1 MGLFRKEPGLDAVI
15 EPAVIDLV
23 LRALPDP
30 VALVESVVRRGRMQH
45 RLQWAT
51 PAFSTL
57 ATIPHAGA
65 DIADLGL
72 GAAGEVI
79 CNLLDT
85 GVVGTADSF
94 AACRDGASLA
104 VRISVHPLGQPNGAP
119 HIGSRRSV
127 VVVRERSEELRAEEH
142 LRLSEE
148 QFRALAEQAP
158 IGIFRSDVGLRLGYA
173 NARCIEILGVGGA
186 GMHGS
191 RWLDTLA
198 PADRP
203 RVVSALEGVL
213 EGAEAELDQVKVE
226 RPDGSARWVSIR
238 VAPVL
243 SSHRAGGFVGSVEDV
258 TERRLLEQT
267 LSHDATHDRLTGL
280 PNRSLLWEALRDQ
293 LARPEPAVAVLFVDL
308 DDFKFVNDS
317 FGHETGDELLLAVAA
332 RLTDAIR
339 PHDLVTRFGG
349 DEFVVV
355 CADVRDAAQAER
367 IAQRLVDALAPA
379 FTIAGREISVSAS
392 IGLVLSTDT
401 DLDPETVLR
410 DADTALYQAKAS
422 GKARWA
428 LFDERVRQ
436 GVTTRLAM
444 ANGLRRAIEA
454 DQLTVHYQ
462 PIVDQL
468 TGRAVGVEA
477 LSRWQDS
484 EFGDVS
490 PAVFV
495 SLAEEMG
502 IIDRLGRW
510 VLWAACQQFA
520 RWQEDLGDLA
530 PAYLSVNLSARQLA
544 GPGLV
549 ETVMQALEAT
559 GLLPRRLCLEL
570 TESVFMDEIEGAVG
584 QLRDLCDLGVRLAL
598 DDFGTG
604 YSSLSSL
611 RRFPGQFL
619 KIDRSFVAGLRTDP
633 TAPAIVAAV
642 VSLSEA
648 LGLSPV
654 AEGVESEADA
664 HLLQALG
671 CRFAQGYLYARPMA
685 EREATAWLRGSELP
699 GGWGVSPRQGR
710 REPPKKVRQ

>member
-1 MGLFRKEPGLDAVI
+1 MD
-15 EPAVIDLV
+15 PAVIDLV

-30 VALVESVVRRGRMQH
+30 VALIESAVRRGRMQH

-51 PAFSTL
+51 PAFATL
-57 ATIPHAGA
+57 AAIPHPGA
-65 DIADLGL
+65 DVGDLEL

-85 GVVGTADSF
+85 GVAGSADSF
-94 AACRDGASLA
+94 AAYRDGASVA
-104 VRISVHPLGQPNGAP
+104 VRISVQPLQELN
-119 HIGSRRSV
+119 GSRRSV

-142 LRLSEE
+142 LRVSEE
-148 QFRALAEQAP
+148 QFRVLAEQAP

-173 NARCIEILGVGGA
+173 NARCIEILGVNTA
-186 GMHGS
+186 GLHGS

-198 PADRP
+198 PADRA
-203 RVVSALEGVL
+203 RVVTALEGVL
-213 EGAEAELDQVKVE
+213 DGDEAELDQVKVE

-243 SSHRAGGFVGSVEDV
+243 STHRAGGFVGSVEDV
-258 TERRLLEQT
+258 TERRLLEQA

-280 PNRSLLWEALRDQ
+280 PNRSLLWEALQEQ

-317 FGHETGDELLLAVAA
+317 FGHETGDELLLAVAD
-332 RLTDAIR
+332 RLTDAVR

-355 CADVRDAAQAER
+355 CADVRDAPQAER
-367 IAQRLVDALAPA
+367 IARRLVDALAPS
-379 FTIAGREISVSAS
+379 FTIAGREINVSAS
-392 IGLVLSTDT
+392 MGLVLSTEPG
-401 DLDPETVLR
+401 LDPETVLR

-428 LFDERVRQ
+428 IFDERVRQ

-444 ANGLRRAIEA
+444 ANALRRAIEN

-462 PIVDQL
+462 PIVDQV

-477 LSRWQDS
+477 LSRWQDP
-484 EFGDVS
+484 EFGTVS

-495 SLAEEMG
+495 PLAEEMG
-502 IIDRLGRW
+502 VIDRLGEW
-510 VLWAACQQFA
+510 VLRAACRQFA
-520 RWQEDLGDLA
+520 RWQADLGDLA
-530 PAYLSVNLSARQLA
+530 PAYLSVNLSARQLS
-544 GPGLV
+544 GPGMV
-549 ETVMQALEAT
+549 EIVMSTLETT
-559 GLLPRRLCLEL
+559 GLAPRRLCLEL
-570 TESVFMDEIEGAVG
+570 TETVFMGEIEGAVE
-584 QLRDLCDLGVRLAL
+584 QLRDLCSLGVRLAM

-611 RRFPGQFL
+611 RRFPGEFL

-654 AEGVESEADA
+654 AEGVENDDDA
-664 HLLQALG
+664 ELLRALG
-671 CRFAQGYLYARPMA
+671 CRFAQGYLYARPMP
-685 EREATAWLRGSELP
+685 ESEATAWLRGMNIRSEVP
-699 GGWGVSPRQGR
+699 S
-710 REPPKKVRQ
+710 

>member
-1 MGLFRKEPGLDAVI
+1 MDAVI

-30 VALVESVVRRGRMQH
+30 VALVESSVRRGRMQH
-45 RLQWAT
+45 RLKWAT
-51 PAFSTL
+51 PAFSAL
-57 ATIPHAGA
+57 ATVSHPAA
-65 DIADLGL
+65 DLGDLGL

-85 GVVGTADSF
+85 GVAGTADSF
-94 AACRDGASLA
+94 AAYRGGASVA
-104 VRISVHPLGQPNGAP
+104 VRISVHPLQEHPGAP
-119 HIGSRRSV
+119 PASGRAQGSRRSV
-127 VVVRERSEELRAEEH
+127 LVVRERSEELRAEEH
-142 LRLSEE
+142 LRVSEE
-148 QFRALAEQAP
+148 QFRVLAEQAP

-173 NARCIEILGVGGA
+173 NARCIEILGVNTT

-203 RVVSALEGVL
+203 RVVTALEGVL
-213 EGAEAELDQVKVE
+213 EGDEAEVDQVRVE

-258 TERRLLEQT
+258 TERRLLEQA
-267 LSHDATHDRLTGL
+267 LSYDATHDRLTGL
-280 PNRSLLWEALRDQ
+280 PNRSLLWEVLRDQ
-293 LARPEPAVAVLFVDL
+293 LDRPEPAVAVLFVDL

-317 FGHETGDELLLAVAA
+317 FGHETGDELLLAVAD
-332 RLTDAIR
+332 RLTVAVR

-355 CADVRDAAQAER
+355 CAEVRDPAQAER
-367 IAQRLVDALAPA
+367 IARRLVDSLAPP
-379 FTIAGREISVSAS
+379 FTIAGREINVSAS
-392 IGLVLSTDT
+392 MGLVLSTET
-401 DLDPETVLR
+401 GLDPQTVLR

-444 ANGLRRAIEA
+444 ANALRRALEH
-454 DQLTVHYQ
+454 DQLTVNYQ
-462 PIVDQL
+462 PIVDQV

-477 LSRWQDS
+477 LSRWYDP
-484 EFGDVS
+484 EFGHVS

-495 SLAEEMG
+495 ALAEEMG
-502 IIDRLGRW
+502 IIDRLGDR
-510 VLWAACQQFA
+510 VLRTSCRQLAD
-520 RWQEDLGDLA
+520 WQADLGDRA

-544 GPGLV
+544 GPGMV
-549 ETVMQALEAT
+549 ETVMQTLETT
-559 GLLPRRLCLEL
+559 GLAPRRLCLEL

-584 QLRDLCDLGVRLAL
+584 QLRDLCSLGVRLAM

-611 RRFPGQFL
+611 RRFPGEFL
-619 KIDRSFVAGLRTDP
+619 KIDRSFVAGLRADP

-654 AEGVESEADA
+654 AEGVEAQDEAD
-664 HLLQALG
+664 LLLALG
-671 CRFAQGYLYARPMA
+671 CRFAQGYLYARPMPGA
-685 EREATAWLRGSELP
+685 EATAWLRGTDVNSDV
-699 GGWGVSPRQGR
+699 GVRP
-710 REPPKKVRQ
+710 

>member
-1 MGLFRKEPGLDAVI
+1 MDAAI

-30 VALVESVVRRGRMQH
+30 VALFESAVRRGRMQH

-51 PAFSTL
+51 PAFATL
-57 ATIPHAGA
+57 GTVPHAGA
-65 DIADLGL
+65 DVSELGL

-85 GVVGTADSF
+85 GVTGAADAI
-94 AACRDGASLA
+94 AACTDGASVA
-104 VRISVHPLGQPNGAP
+104 VRITVHPLGEQNGA
-119 HIGSRRSV
+119 RRTV

-142 LRLSEE
+142 LRVSEE
-148 QFRALAEQAP
+148 QFRVLAEQAP

-173 NARCIEILGVGGA
+173 NARCIEILGVNSA

-198 PADRP
+198 PADRA

-213 EGAEAELDQVKVE
+213 EGAEAEVDQVKVE

-258 TERRLLEQT
+258 TERRLLEQA

-317 FGHETGDELLLAVAA
+317 FCHETGDELLLAVSA
-332 RLTDAIR
+332 RLTDTVR

-355 CADVRDAAQAER
+355 CADVRDPAQAER
-367 IAQRLVDALAPA
+367 IAQRLVDALAPP
-379 FTIAGREISVSAS
+379 FTIAGREINTSAS
-392 IGLVLSTDT
+392 MGLVLSTDAG
-401 DLDPETVLR
+401 LDPETVLR

-444 ANGLRRAIEA
+444 ANGLRRAVEHG
-454 DQLTVHYQ
+454 QLTVHYQ
-462 PIVDQL
+462 PIVDQV

-477 LSRWQDS
+477 LSRWHDP
-484 EFGDVS
+484 EFGTVS

-495 SLAEEMG
+495 ALAEEMG

-510 VLWAACQQFA
+510 VLEAACRQFA

-530 PAYLSVNLSARQLA
+530 PAYMSVNLSARQLA

-549 ETVMQALEAT
+549 ETVLSVLESA
-559 GLLPRRLCLEL
+559 GLPPRRLCLEL

-584 QLRDLCDLGVRLAL
+584 QLRDLCSVGVRLAM

-611 RRFPGQFL
+611 RRFPGEFL

-654 AEGVESEADA
+654 AEGVETEEDA
-664 HLLQALG
+664 RLLQALG
-671 CRFAQGYLYARPMA
+671 CRFAQGYLYARPMP
-685 EREATAWLRGSELP
+685 EREATAWLLGSEM
-699 GGWGVSPRQGR
+699 
-710 REPPKKVRQ
+710 EVRP

>member
-1 MGLFRKEPGLDAVI
+1 LDAVI

-30 VALVESVVRRGRMQH
+30 MALVESAVRRGRMQH

-51 PAFSTL
+51 PAFSSL
-57 ATIPHAGA
+57 ATIPHPGA
-65 DIADLGL
+65 DVGELGL

-85 GVVGTADSF
+85 GVAGNADSF
-94 AACRDGASLA
+94 AAYSDGAEVA
-104 VRISVHPLGQPNGAP
+104 VRISVHPLAEHN
-119 HIGSRRSV
+119 GSRRSV
-127 VVVRERSEELRAEEH
+127 VMVRERSEELRAEEH
-142 LRLSEE
+142 LRVSEE
-148 QFRALAEQAP
+148 QFRVLAEQAP

-173 NARCIEILGVGGA
+173 NARCIEILGVNSVDL
-186 GMHGS
+186 HGS

-198 PADRP
+198 PADRA
-203 RVVSALEGVL
+203 RVVAALEGVL
-213 EGAEAELDQVKVE
+213 EGAEAEVDQVKVE
-226 RPDGSARWVSIR
+226 RRDGSARWVSIR

-243 SSHRAGGFVGSVEDV
+243 STQRAGGFIGSVEDV
-258 TERRLLEQT
+258 TERRLLEQA

-280 PNRSLLWEALRDQ
+280 PNRSLLWEALQDQ

-332 RLTDAIR
+332 RLTDAVR

-355 CADVRDAAQAER
+355 CADVRDPAQAER
-367 IAQRLVDALAPA
+367 IAGRLVDALAPP
-379 FTIAGREISVSAS
+379 FTIAAREINVSAS
-392 IGLVLSTDT
+392 MGLVLSTET
-401 DLDPETVLR
+401 GLDPETVLR

-444 ANGLRRAIEA
+444 ANALRRAIEH

-462 PIVDQL
+462 PIVDQV

-477 LSRWQDS
+477 LSRWYDP
-484 EFGDVS
+484 ELGNVS

-495 SLAEEMG
+495 ALAEEMG
-502 IIDRLGRW
+502 VIDRLGEW
-510 VLWAACQQFA
+510 VLRAACQQFA
-520 RWQEDLGDLA
+520 TWQADLGDLA

-544 GPGLV
+544 GPGMV
-549 ETVMQALEAT
+549 ETVMSTLETT
-559 GLLPRRLCLEL
+559 GLPARRLCLEL
-570 TESVFMDEIEGAVG
+570 TESVFMGEIEGSVG
-584 QLRDLCDLGVRLAL
+584 QLRDLCALGVRLAM

-611 RRFPGQFL
+611 RRFPGEFL
-619 KIDRSFVAGLRTDP
+619 KIDRSFVAALRTDP

-654 AEGVESEADA
+654 AEGVEAVEDA
-664 HLLQALG
+664 ELLRSLG
-671 CRFAQGYLYARPMA
+671 CRFAQGYLYARPMP
-685 EREATAWLRGSELP
+685 EGEATAWLRAMDVGT
-699 GGWGVSPRQGR
+699 GVGVAS
-710 REPPKKVRQ
+710 

>member
-1 MGLFRKEPGLDAVI
+1 LDAVI

-30 VALVESVVRRGRMQH
+30 VALVESTVRRGRMQH

-51 PAFSTL
+51 PAFATL
-57 ATIPHAGA
+57 ATVPHAGA
-65 DIADLGL
+65 DLADLGL

-85 GVVGTADSF
+85 SVAGTADSF
-94 AACRDGASLA
+94 AAYRDGASVA
-104 VRISVHPLGQPNGAP
+104 VRISVHPLQDHN
-119 HIGSRRSV
+119 GSRRSV

-142 LRLSEE
+142 LRFSEE
-148 QFRALAEQAP
+148 QFRVLAEQAP

-173 NARCIEILGVGGA
+173 NARCIEILGVNDA
-186 GMHGS
+186 GLHGS

-198 PADRP
+198 TGDRA

-213 EGAEAELDQVKVE
+213 EGEEAEVDQVKVE

-243 SSHRAGGFVGSVEDV
+243 SSQRAGGFVGSVEDV
-258 TERRLLEQT
+258 TERRLLEQA

-280 PNRSLLWEALRDQ
+280 PNRSLLWEALREQ

-317 FGHETGDELLLAVAA
+317 FGHETGDVLLLAVAA
-332 RLTDAIR
+332 RLTDAVR

-367 IAQRLVDALAPA
+367 IARRLVDSLAPP
-379 FTIAGREISVSAS
+379 FTIAGREVNVSAS
-392 IGLVLSTDT
+392 MGLVLATET
-401 DLDPETVLR
+401 GLDPETVLR

-422 GKARWA
+422 GKACWA

-444 ANGLRRAIEA
+444 ANALRRAIEN

-462 PIVDQL
+462 PIVDQV

-477 LSRWQDS
+477 LSRWRDD
-484 EFGDVS
+484 EFGNVS

-495 SLAEEMG
+495 ALAEEMG
-502 IIDRLGRW
+502 IIDRLGEW
-510 VLWAACQQFA
+510 VLRTACHQFA
-520 RWQEDLGDLA
+520 SWQAELGDLA

-544 GPGLV
+544 NPGML
-549 ETVMQALEAT
+549 ETVMHTLETT
-559 GLLPRRLCLEL
+559 GLAPRRLCLEL

-584 QLRDLCDLGVRLAL
+584 QLRDLCSLGVRLAM

-611 RRFPGQFL
+611 RRFPGEFL
-619 KIDRSFVAGLRTDP
+619 KIDRAFVAGLRTDP

-648 LGLSPV
+648 LGLCPV
-654 AEGVESEADA
+654 AEGVEAEDEAQV
-664 HLLQALG
+664 LLSLG
-671 CRFAQGYLYARPMA
+671 CRFAQGYLYARPMP
-685 EREATAWLRGSELP
+685 ENEATAWLRGNDVGSNLE
-699 GGWGVSPRQGR
+699 
-710 REPPKKVRQ
+710 VRQ

>member
-1 MGLFRKEPGLDAVI
+1 MDAAI
-15 EPAVIDLV
+15 EPAVLDLV

-30 VALVESVVRRGRMQH
+30 VALVESAVRRGRMQH

-51 PAFSTL
+51 PAFSNLVTV
-57 ATIPHAGA
+57 PHPGA
-65 DIADLGL
+65 EVGELDL

-85 GVVGTADSF
+85 GVTGTADSF
-94 AACRDGASLA
+94 AAWADGQHVA
-104 VRISVHPLGQPNGAP
+104 VRISVHPLGEHN
-119 HIGSRRSV
+119 GSRRSV
-127 VVVRERSEELRAEEH
+127 LVVRGRSEELRAEEH
-142 LRLSEE
+142 LRVSEE
-148 QFRALAEQAP
+148 QFRVLAEQAP

-173 NARCIEILGVGGA
+173 NARCIEILGVNTTGI
-186 GMHGS
+186 HGS

-198 PADRP
+198 PADRA
-203 RVVSALEGVL
+203 RVIAALEGVL
-213 EGAEAELDQVKVE
+213 EGAEAEVDQVKVE

-243 SSHRAGGFVGSVEDV
+243 SSQRSGGFVGSVEDV
-258 TERRLLEQT
+258 TERRLLEQA

-317 FGHETGDELLLAVAA
+317 FGHETGDELLLAVAD
-332 RLTDAIR
+332 RLTDAVR
-339 PHDLVTRFGG
+339 PHDLVTPVGG

-355 CADVRDAAQAER
+355 CADVRDPAQAER
-367 IAQRLVDALAPA
+367 IARRLVDALTPS
-379 FTIAGREISVSAS
+379 FTIAGREVSVSAS
-392 IGLVLSTDT
+392 MGLVLSTEAG
-401 DLDPETVLR
+401 LDPETVLR
-410 DADTALYQAKAS
+410 DADTALYQAKAT

-444 ANGLRRAIEA
+444 ANALRRAIEG

-462 PIVDQL
+462 PIVDQI

-477 LSRWQDS
+477 LSRWHDP
-484 EFGDVS
+484 EFGNVS

-495 SLAEEMG
+495 ALAEEMG
-502 IIDRLGRW
+502 IIERLGEW
-510 VLWAACQQFA
+510 VLQSACRQFA
-520 RWQEDLGDLA
+520 LWQSELGERA
-530 PAYLSVNLSARQLA
+530 PSYLSVNLSARQLA
-544 GPGLV
+544 GSNMV
-549 ETVMQALEAT
+549 ETVMHTLETT
-559 GLLPRRLCLEL
+559 GLAPRRLCLEL

-584 QLRDLCDLGVRLAL
+584 QLRDLCSLGVRLAM

-611 RRFPGQFL
+611 RRFPGEFL

-654 AEGVESEADA
+654 AEGVEGTDEAE
-664 HLLQALG
+664 LLQSLG
-671 CRFAQGYLYARPMA
+671 CRFAQGYLYARPMP
-685 EREATAWLRGSELP
+685 EGETTAWLRGMDVGSDV
-699 GGWGVSPRQGR
+699 G
-710 REPPKKVRQ
+710 VRQ

>member
-1 MGLFRKEPGLDAVI
+1 LDAVI

-30 VALVESVVRRGRMQH
+30 VALIESAVRRGRMQH

-51 PAFSTL
+51 PAFSNL
-57 ATIPHAGA
+57 VSIPHSCAEVSE
-65 DIADLGL
+65 LGL
-72 GAAGEVI
+72 GDAGEVI

-85 GVVGTADSF
+85 GVAGSSDSF
-94 AACRDGASLA
+94 ADWRDGARVA
-104 VRISVHPLGQPNGAP
+104 VRVSVHPLAGHNM
-119 HIGSRRSV
+119 SRRSV

-142 LRLSEE
+142 LRVSEE
-148 QFRALAEQAP
+148 QFRVLAEQAP

-173 NARCIEILGVGGA
+173 NARCVEILGVNGA
-186 GMHGS
+186 GLHGS

-203 RVVSALEGVL
+203 RVVAALEGVL
-213 EGAEAELDQVKVE
+213 EGAEAEVDQVKIE

-243 SSHRAGGFVGSVEDV
+243 STHRAGGFVGSVEDV
-258 TERRLLEQT
+258 TERRLLEQA

-293 LARPEPAVAVLFVDL
+293 LERPEPAVAVLFVDL
-308 DDFKFVNDS
+308 DNFKFVNDS
-317 FGHETGDELLLAVAA
+317 FGHDTGDELLLAVAA
-332 RLTDAIR
+332 RLTDAVR

-355 CADVRDAAQAER
+355 CADVRDATQAER
-367 IAQRLVDALAPA
+367 IAGRLVDALNPA
-379 FTIAGREISVSAS
+379 FTIAGREINVSAS
-392 IGLVLSTDT
+392 MGLVLSTEVG
-401 DLDPETVLR
+401 LDPETVLR
-410 DADTALYQAKAS
+410 DADTALYQAKAN

-428 LFDERVRQ
+428 LFDERVRE

-444 ANGLRRAIEA
+444 AGALRRAIEA
-454 DQLTVHYQ
+454 DQLTVYYQ
-462 PIVDQL
+462 PIVDQV

-477 LSRWQDS
+477 LSRWHDP
-484 EFGDVS
+484 EFGHVS
-490 PAVFV
+490 PTVFV

-502 IIDRLGRW
+502 IIDRLGDW
-510 VLWAACQQFA
+510 VLRAACRQFA
-520 RWQEDLGDLA
+520 RWHDDLGDLA
-530 PAYLSVNLSARQLA
+530 PAYLSVNLSARQLS

-549 ETVMQALEAT
+549 ETVMQTLESN
-559 GLLPRRLCLEL
+559 GLAPRRLCLEL
-570 TESVFMDEIEGAVG
+570 TESVFMDQIEGAVG
-584 QLRDLCDLGVRLAL
+584 QLRDLCSLGVRLAM

-611 RRFPGQFL
+611 RRFPGEFL
-619 KIDRSFVAGLRTDP
+619 KIDRSFVANLKTDP

-654 AEGVESEADA
+654 AEGVELEEDA
-664 HLLQALG
+664 RLLQALG
-671 CRFAQGYLYARPMA
+671 CRFAQGYLYARPMP
-685 EREATAWLRGSELP
+685 EHEATAWLRAMDIRSDVGS
-699 GGWGVSPRQGR
+699 SR
-710 REPPKKVRQ
+710 

>member
-1 MGLFRKEPGLDAVI
+1 MDAPI
-15 EPAVIDLV
+15 EPAVVDLV

-30 VALVESVVRRGRMQH
+30 VMLVESAVRRGRMQH
-45 RLQWAT
+45 RLHWAT
-51 PAFSTL
+51 RAISNL
-57 ATIPHAGA
+57 VSIPYSGA
-65 DIADLGL
+65 DVGDLGL

-85 GVVGTADSF
+85 GVAGTADSF
-94 AACRDGASLA
+94 AVCSDGASIA
-104 VRISVHPLGQPNGAP
+104 VRVSVHPLGEQNGA
-119 HIGSRRSV
+119 RRTV
-127 VVVRERSEELRAEEH
+127 VIVRERSEEVRAEEH
-142 LRLSEE
+142 LRVSEE
-148 QFRALAEQAP
+148 QFRVLAEQAP

-173 NARCIEILGVGGA
+173 NARCIEILGMNGSGL
-186 GMHGS
+186 HGS

-198 PADRP
+198 PADRS
-203 RVVSALEGVL
+203 RVVTALEGVL
-213 EGAEAELDQVKVE
+213 EGAEAEVDQVKVE

-243 SSHRAGGFVGSVEDV
+243 SSQRSGGFVGSVEDV
-258 TERRLLEQT
+258 TERRLLEQA

-280 PNRSLLWEALRDQ
+280 PNRSLLWEALQDQ
-293 LARPEPAVAVLFVDL
+293 LDRPEPAVAVLFVDL

-332 RLTDAIR
+332 RLTDAVR

-355 CADVRDAAQAER
+355 CADVHDPGQAER
-367 IAQRLVDALAPA
+367 IARRLVDALGPA
-379 FTIAGREISVSAS
+379 FTIAGREINVSAS
-392 IGLVLSTDT
+392 MGLVLSTEPG
-401 DLDPETVLR
+401 LDPETVLR

-444 ANGLRRAIEA
+444 ANALRRAIEG

-477 LSRWQDS
+477 LSRWYDP
-484 EFGDVS
+484 EFGHVS

-495 SLAEEMG
+495 ALAEEMG
-502 IIDRLGRW
+502 IIDRLGDW
-510 VLWAACQQFA
+510 VLRASCRQFA
-520 RWQEDLGDLA
+520 RWQKDLGDRA

-544 GPGLV
+544 GPGMV
-549 ETVMQALEAT
+549 ETVMQTLEVN
-559 GLLPRRLCLEL
+559 GLAPRRLCLEL
-570 TESVFMDEIEGAVG
+570 TETVFMDEIEGAVG
-584 QLRDLCDLGVRLAL
+584 QLRDLCSLGVRLAM

-611 RRFPGQFL
+611 RRFPGEFL
-619 KIDRSFVAGLRTDP
+619 KIDRSFVAGLKTDP

-648 LGLSPV
+648 LGLSPI
-654 AEGVESEADA
+654 AEGVEVDDDA
-664 HLLQALG
+664 RLLQALG
-671 CRFAQGYLYARPMA
+671 CRFAQGYLFARPMP
-685 EREATAWLRGSELP
+685 EHEATAWLRGLDISSDI
-699 GGWGVSPRQGR
+699 GVRS
-710 REPPKKVRQ
+710 

>member
-1 MGLFRKEPGLDAVI
+1 LDAAI

-30 VALVESVVRRGRMQH
+30 VALVESAVHRGRMQH

-51 PAFSTL
+51 PAFSNL
-57 ATIPHAGA
+57 AGLPHPGA
-65 DIADLGL
+65 DIGDLGL
-72 GAAGEVI
+72 GDAGEVI

-85 GVVGTADSF
+85 GVAGTADSF
-94 AACRDGASLA
+94 ADCRDGPGLA
-104 VRISVHPLGQPNGAP
+104 VRISVQPLNE
-119 HIGSRRSV
+119 HNGSRRSV
-127 VVVRERSEELRAEEH
+127 IVVRERSEEVRAEEH

-148 QFRALAEQAP
+148 QFRVLAEQAP

-173 NARCIEILGVGGA
+173 NARCVEILGVNGA
-186 GMHGS
+186 GLHGS

-198 PADRP
+198 PSDRA
-203 RVVSALEGVL
+203 RVVAALEGVL
-213 EGAEAELDQVKVE
+213 QGAEAEVDQVKVE

-243 SSHRAGGFVGSVEDV
+243 SAHRAGGFVGSVEDV
-258 TERRLLEQT
+258 TERRLLEQA

-293 LARPEPAVAVLFVDL
+293 LERPEPAVAVLFVDL

-317 FGHETGDELLLAVAA
+317 FGHETGDELLLAVAD
-332 RLTDAIR
+332 RLTDAVR

-349 DEFVVV
+349 DEFVIV
-355 CADVRDAAQAER
+355 CTDVRDASQAER
-367 IAQRLVDALAPA
+367 IAGRLVDALSPA
-379 FTIAGREISVSAS
+379 FTIAGREINVSAS
-392 IGLVLSTDT
+392 MGLVLSTEAG
-401 DLDPETVLR
+401 LDPETVLR
-410 DADTALYQAKAS
+410 DADTALYQAKAT

-444 ANGLRRAIEA
+444 ANALRRAIEA
-454 DQLTVHYQ
+454 DQLTVYYQ
-462 PIVDQL
+462 PIVDQP

-477 LSRWQDS
+477 LSRWHDP
-484 EFGDVS
+484 EFGNVS

-495 SLAEEMG
+495 ALAEEMG
-502 IIDRLGRW
+502 IIDRLGEW
-510 VLWAACQQFA
+510 VLRAACRQFA
-520 RWQEDLGDLA
+520 RWQNELGDLA

-544 GPGLV
+544 GPGMV
-549 ETVMQALEAT
+549 ETVMHTLESV
-559 GLLPRRLCLEL
+559 GLAPRRLCLEL
-570 TESVFMDEIEGAVG
+570 TESVFMDQIEGAVG
-584 QLRDLCDLGVRLAL
+584 QLRDLCSLGVRLAM

-611 RRFPGQFL
+611 RRFPGEFL

-654 AEGVESEADA
+654 AEGVETDDDA
-664 HLLQALG
+664 RLLQALG
-671 CRFAQGYLYARPMA
+671 CRFAQGYLYARPMP
-685 EREATAWLRGSELP
+685 EDEATAWLRGM
-699 GGWGVSPRQGR
+699 GVASDVGAR
-710 REPPKKVRQ
+710 R

>member
-1 MGLFRKEPGLDAVI
+1 LDAPI
-15 EPAVIDLV
+15 EPAVVDLV

-30 VALVESVVRRGRMQH
+30 VMLVESAVRRGRMQH
-45 RLQWAT
+45 RLHWAT
-51 PAFSTL
+51 PAFSNL
-57 ATIPHAGA
+57 VGIPHAGV
-65 DIADLGL
+65 DVGDLIL

-85 GVVGTADSF
+85 GVAGTADTF
-94 AACRDGASLA
+94 AVCRDGAGIA
-104 VRISVHPLGQPNGAP
+104 VRVTVHPLGEQNGA
-119 HIGSRRSV
+119 RRTL

-142 LRLSEE
+142 LRVSEE

-173 NARCIEILGVGGA
+173 NARCIEILGVHGSGL
-186 GMHGS
+186 HGS

-198 PADRP
+198 PADRS
-203 RVVSALEGVL
+203 RVVAALEGVL
-213 EGAEAELDQVKVE
+213 EGAEAEVDQVKVE

-243 SSHRAGGFVGSVEDV
+243 SSQRSGGFVGSVEDV
-258 TERRLLEQT
+258 TERRLLEQA

-280 PNRSLLWEALRDQ
+280 PNRSLLWEALQDQ
-293 LARPEPAVAVLFVDL
+293 LDRPEPAVAVLFVDL

-332 RLTDAIR
+332 RLTDAVR

-355 CADVRDAAQAER
+355 CADVHDAGQAER
-367 IAQRLVDALAPA
+367 IARRLVDALGPA
-379 FTIAGREISVSAS
+379 FTIAGREINVSAS
-392 IGLVLSTDT
+392 MGLVLSTET
-401 DLDPETVLR
+401 GLDPETVLR

-444 ANGLRRAIEA
+444 ANALRRAIEG

-477 LSRWQDS
+477 LSRWYDP
-484 EFGDVS
+484 EFGHVS
-490 PAVFV
+490 PAIFV
-495 SLAEEMG
+495 ALAEEMG
-502 IIDRLGRW
+502 IIDRLGEW
-510 VLWAACQQFA
+510 VLRASCRQFA
-520 RWQEDLGDLA
+520 RWQKELGDLA

-544 GPGLV
+544 GPGMV
-549 ETVMQALEAT
+549 ETVMQTLEVNRLA
-559 GLLPRRLCLEL
+559 PRRLCLEL
-570 TESVFMDEIEGAVG
+570 TETVFMDEIEGAVG
-584 QLRDLCDLGVRLAL
+584 QLRDLCSLGVRLAM

-611 RRFPGQFL
+611 RRFPGEFL
-619 KIDRSFVAGLRTDP
+619 KIDRSFVAGLKTDP

-648 LGLSPV
+648 LGLSPI
-654 AEGVESEADA
+654 AEGVEAEDDA
-664 HLLQALG
+664 RLLQTLG
-671 CRFAQGYLYARPMA
+671 CRFAQGYLFARPMP
-685 EREATAWLRGSELP
+685 EHEATAWLRNIDIGSDI
-699 GGWGVSPRQGR
+699 G
-710 REPPKKVRQ
+710 VRQ

>member
-1 MGLFRKEPGLDAVI
+1 MGLFRKEPGLDAVM

-23 LRALPDP
+23 LSALPDP

-45 RLQWAT
+45 RVQWAT
-51 PAFSTL
+51 PAFSGL
-57 ATIPHAGA
+57 AVVPHPAA
-65 DIADLGL
+65 DIGDLGL

-85 GVVGTADSF
+85 GVAGTADSV
-94 AACRDGASLA
+94 AAFRDGASVA
-104 VRISVHPLGQPNGAP
+104 VRITVHPLGQPEGKQPN
-119 HIGSRRSV
+119 GSRRSI

-148 QFRALAEQAP
+148 QFRVLAEQAP

-198 PADRP
+198 PADRA
-203 RVVSALEGVL
+203 RVVTALEGVL
-213 EGAEAELDQVKVE
+213 EGAEAEVDQVKVE

-258 TERRLLEQT
+258 TERRLLEQA

-293 LARPEPAVAVLFVDL
+293 LDRPEPAVAVLFVDV

-317 FGHETGDELLLAVAA
+317 FGHETGDELLLAVAD
-332 RLTDAIR
+332 RLTDAVR

-355 CADVRDAAQAER
+355 CADVHDAAHAER
-367 IAQRLVDALAPA
+367 IARRLIEALAPA
-379 FTIAGREISVSAS
+379 FTIAGREVSVSAS
-392 IGLVLSTDT
+392 MGLVLSTEVG
-401 DLDPETVLR
+401 LDPETVLR

-444 ANGLRRAIEA
+444 ANALRRAIDH

-462 PIVDQL
+462 PIVDQV

-477 LSRWQDS
+477 LSRWYEP
-484 EFGDVS
+484 EFGQVS

-495 SLAEEMG
+495 ALAEEMG
-502 IIDRLGRW
+502 VIDRLGQW
-510 VLWAACQQFA
+510 VLRASCRQFA
-520 RWQEDLGDLA
+520 TWQADLGDLA

-544 GPGLV
+544 TPGLV
-549 ETVMQALEAT
+549 ETVLGVLEST
-559 GLLPRRLCLEL
+559 GLAPRRLCLEL
-570 TESVFMDEIEGAVG
+570 TESVFMDEIEGAFG
-584 QLRDLCDLGVRLAL
+584 QLRDLCSVGVRLAM

-611 RRFPGQFL
+611 RRFPGEFL

-648 LGLSPV
+648 LGLTPV
-654 AEGVESEADA
+654 AEGVETDDDA
-664 HLLQALG
+664 RLLQALG
-671 CRFAQGYLYARPMA
+671 CRFAQGYLYARPMPGS
-685 EREATAWLRGSELP
+685 EATAWLRGSDLRSDL
-699 GGWGVSPRQGR
+699 G
-710 REPPKKVRQ
+710 VRQ

>member
-1 MGLFRKEPGLDAVI
+1 MTHGTGLFRKEPGLDAVI
-15 EPAVIDLV
+15 EPAVIDVV

-30 VALVESVVRRGRMQH
+30 VALVESAVCRGRMQH

-51 PAFSTL
+51 PAFTTL
-57 ATIPHAGA
+57 ATIPDGSA
-65 DIADLGL
+65 DVGDLGL

-85 GVVGTADSF
+85 GVAGTADSF

-104 VRISVHPLGQPNGAP
+104 VRISVHPLGQLNGAP
-119 HIGSRRSV
+119 HNGSRRSV
-127 VVVRERSEELRAEEH
+127 VVVRERSEELRTEEH
-142 LRLSEE
+142 LRVSEE

-198 PADRP
+198 PADRA

-258 TERRLLEQT
+258 TERRLLEQA

-317 FGHETGDELLLAVAA
+317 FGHETGDELLLAVAD
-332 RLTDAIR
+332 RLTDAVR

-355 CADVRDAAQAER
+355 CVDVRDAAQAER

-392 IGLVLSTDT
+392 MGLVLSTDT
-401 DLDPETVLR
+401 GLDPETVLR

-444 ANGLRRAIEA
+444 ATGLRRAIEA

-477 LSRWQDS
+477 LSRWQDT

-510 VLWAACQQFA
+510 VLWAACRQFA

-559 GLLPRRLCLEL
+559 GLSPRRLCLEL
-570 TESVFMDEIEGAVG
+570 TESVFMDQIEGGVG
-584 QLRDLCDLGVRLAL
+584 QLRDLCDLGVRLAM

-611 RRFPGQFL
+611 RRFPGEFL

-648 LGLSPV
+648 LGLAPV
-654 AEGVESEADA
+654 AEGVEREADA
-664 HLLQALG
+664 DLLQALG
-671 CRFAQGYLYARPMA
+671 CRFAQGYLYAPPMD
-685 EREATAWLRGSELP
+685 EREATAWLRGMQLDS
-699 GGWGVSPRQGR
+699 GR
-710 REPPKKVRQ
+710 AVR

>member
-1 MGLFRKEPGLDAVI
+1 LDAAI
-15 EPAVIDLV
+15 EPAVVDLV

-30 VALVESVVRRGRMQH
+30 VALVESSVRRGRMQH

-57 ATIPHAGA
+57 ATVPHPAA
-65 DIADLGL
+65 DLGDLGL

-85 GVVGTADSF
+85 GVAGSADSF
-94 AACRDGASLA
+94 AAYRGGASVA
-104 VRISVHPLGQPNGAP
+104 VRISVQPLQEHN
-119 HIGSRRSV
+119 GSRRSV
-127 VVVRERSEELRAEEH
+127 ILVRERSEELRAEEH
-142 LRLSEE
+142 LRVSEE
-148 QFRALAEQAP
+148 QFRVLAEQAP

-173 NARCIEILGVGGA
+173 NARCIEILGVNTT

-198 PADRP
+198 PGDRS
-203 RVVSALEGVL
+203 RVVTALEGVL
-213 EGAEAELDQVKVE
+213 EGAEAEVDQVKVE

-258 TERRLLEQT
+258 TERRLLEQA
-267 LSHDATHDRLTGL
+267 LSYDATHDRLTGL
-280 PNRSLLWEALRDQ
+280 PNRSLLWEVLRDQ
-293 LARPEPAVAVLFVDL
+293 LERPEPAVAVLFVDL

-317 FGHETGDELLLAVAA
+317 FGHETGDELLLAVAD
-332 RLTDAIR
+332 RLTDAVR

-355 CADVRDAAQAER
+355 CAEVRDPAQAER
-367 IAQRLVDALAPA
+367 IARRLVDSLAPP
-379 FTIAGREISVSAS
+379 FTIAGREINVSAS
-392 IGLVLSTDT
+392 MGLVLSTET
-401 DLDPETVLR
+401 GLDPETVLR

-444 ANGLRRAIEA
+444 ANGLRRALEH

-477 LSRWQDS
+477 LSRWYDP
-484 EFGDVS
+484 EFGQVS

-495 SLAEEMG
+495 ALAEEMG
-502 IIDRLGRW
+502 VIDRLGEW
-510 VLWAACQQFA
+510 VLRASCRQFA
-520 RWQEDLGDLA
+520 QWQADLGDRA

-544 GPGLV
+544 GPGMV
-549 ETVMQALEAT
+549 ETVMHTLETT
-559 GLLPRRLCLEL
+559 GLAPRRLCLEL

-584 QLRDLCDLGVRLAL
+584 QLRDLCSLGVRLAM

-611 RRFPGQFL
+611 RRFPGEFL

-654 AEGVESEADA
+654 AEGVEAQDEAD
-664 HLLQALG
+664 LLRALG
-671 CRFAQGYLYARPMA
+671 CRFAQGYLYARPMPGS
-685 EREATAWLRGSELP
+685 EATAWLRGTDVNSDLE
-699 GGWGVSPRQGR
+699 
-710 REPPKKVRQ
+710 VRQ

>member
-1 MGLFRKEPGLDAVI
+1 MDAPI

-30 VALVESVVRRGRMQH
+30 VMLVESAVRRGRMQH
-45 RLQWAT
+45 RLHWAT
-51 PAFSTL
+51 PAFSNL
-57 ATIPHAGA
+57 VDIPRSDA
-65 DIADLGL
+65 DADVGDLGL

-85 GVVGTADSF
+85 GVAGTADSF
-94 AACRDGASLA
+94 AVCHDGASVA
-104 VRISVHPLGQPNGAP
+104 VRISVHPLGEQNGA
-119 HIGSRRSV
+119 RRTV
-127 VVVRERSEELRAEEH
+127 VIVRERSEEVRAEEH
-142 LRLSEE
+142 LRVSEE
-148 QFRALAEQAP
+148 QFRVLAEQAP

-173 NARCIEILGVGGA
+173 NARCVEILGVHGSGL
-186 GMHGS
+186 HGS

-198 PADRP
+198 PADRY
-203 RVVSALEGVL
+203 RVVTALEGVL
-213 EGAEAELDQVKVE
+213 EGAEAEVDQVKVE

-243 SSHRAGGFVGSVEDV
+243 SSQRSGGFVGSVEDV
-258 TERRLLEQT
+258 TERRLLEQA

-280 PNRSLLWEALRDQ
+280 PNRSLLWEALQDQ
-293 LARPEPAVAVLFVDL
+293 LDRPEPAVAVLFVDL

-332 RLTDAIR
+332 RLTDAVR
-339 PHDLVTRFGG
+339 PRDLVTRFGG

-355 CADVRDAAQAER
+355 CADVHDPAQAER
-367 IAQRLVDALAPA
+367 IARRLVDALGPA
-379 FTIAGREISVSAS
+379 FTIAGREINVSAS
-392 IGLVLSTDT
+392 MGLVLSTET
-401 DLDPETVLR
+401 GLDPETVLR

-444 ANGLRRAIEA
+444 ANALRRAIEG

-462 PIVDQL
+462 PIVDQV

-477 LSRWQDS
+477 LSRWHDP
-484 EFGDVS
+484 EFGHVS

-495 SLAEEMG
+495 ALAEEMG
-502 IIDRLGRW
+502 IIDRLGDW
-510 VLWAACQQFA
+510 VLRVSCRQFA
-520 RWQEDLGDLA
+520 RWQKDLGDLA

-544 GPGLV
+544 GPGMV
-549 ETVMQALEAT
+549 ETVMHTLEIN
-559 GLLPRRLCLEL
+559 GLAARRLCLEL
-570 TESVFMDEIEGAVG
+570 TETVFMDEIEGAVG
-584 QLRDLCDLGVRLAL
+584 QLRDLCSLGVRLAM

-611 RRFPGQFL
+611 RRFPGEFL
-619 KIDRSFVAGLRTDP
+619 KIDRSFVAGLKTDP

-654 AEGVESEADA
+654 AEGVEAEDDA
-664 HLLQALG
+664 RLLQALG
-671 CRFAQGYLYARPMA
+671 CRFAQGYLFARPMP
-685 EREATAWLRGSELP
+685 EHEATAWLRGIVIESE
-699 GGWGVSPRQGR
+699 
-710 REPPKKVRQ
+710 KAVR

>member
-1 MGLFRKEPGLDAVI
+1 MDAVI

-30 VALVESVVRRGRMQH
+30 VALVESAVRRGRMQH

-51 PAFSTL
+51 PAFAAL
-57 ATIPHAGA
+57 ASVPHTGA
-65 DIADLGL
+65 DLTELGL

-85 GVVGTADSF
+85 GVAGTAESI
-94 AACRDGASLA
+94 AAYSDGACVA
-104 VRISVHPLGQPNGAP
+104 VRLSVHPLGEQNGA
-119 HIGSRRSV
+119 RRSV
-127 VVVRERSEELRAEEH
+127 IVVRERSEELRAEEH
-142 LRLSEE
+142 LRVSEE
-148 QFRALAEQAP
+148 QFRVLAEQAP

-173 NARCIEILGVGGA
+173 NTRCLEILGINKA
-186 GMHGS
+186 GIHGS

-198 PADRP
+198 PADRA
-203 RVVSALEGVL
+203 RVVAALEGVL
-213 EGAEAELDQVKVE
+213 EGSEAEVDQVKVE

-258 TERRLLEQT
+258 TERRLLEQA

-317 FGHETGDELLLAVAA
+317 FGHETGDELLLAVAD
-332 RLTDAIR
+332 RLTDAVR

-355 CADVRDAAQAER
+355 CADVRDATQAER
-367 IAQRLVDALAPA
+367 IARRLVDALTPA
-379 FTIAGREISVSAS
+379 FTIAGREVSVSAS
-392 IGLVLSTDT
+392 MGLVLSTDPG
-401 DLDPETVLR
+401 LDPETVLR

-444 ANGLRRAIEA
+444 ANGLRRAIENG
-454 DQLTVHYQ
+454 QLTVHYQ
-462 PIVDQL
+462 PIVDQT

-484 EFGDVS
+484 EFGNVS

-495 SLAEEMG
+495 ALAEEMG
-502 IIDRLGRW
+502 IIDRLGQW
-510 VLWAACQQFA
+510 VLRSSCEQFA
-520 RWQEDLGDLA
+520 RWQDDLGDLA

-544 GPGLV
+544 GSNLV
-549 ETVMQALEAT
+549 ETVMSVLEQT
-559 GLLPRRLCLEL
+559 GLPPRRLCLEL

-584 QLRDLCDLGVRLAL
+584 QLRDLCSLGVRLAM

-611 RRFPGQFL
+611 RRFPGEFL
-619 KIDRSFVAGLRTDP
+619 KIDRSFVANLKTDP

-654 AEGVESEADA
+654 AEGVEGEDDA
-664 HLLQALG
+664 RLLQALG

-685 EREATAWLRGSELP
+685 EAEATAWLRGTDVGSDV
-699 GGWGVSPRQGR
+699 GVR
-710 REPPKKVRQ
+710 

>member
-1 MGLFRKEPGLDAVI
+1 LDAAI
-15 EPAVIDLV
+15 EPSVVDLV

-30 VALVESVVRRGRMQH
+30 VALVESAVRRGRMQH

-51 PAFSTL
+51 RAFSAL
-57 ATIPHAGA
+57 ATIPHDGA
-65 DIADLGL
+65 DVADLGL

-85 GVVGTADSF
+85 GAPGTADSF

-104 VRISVHPLGQPNGAP
+104 VRISVHPLGPSPDGTP
-119 HIGSRRSV
+119 HNGSRRSV

-142 LRLSEE
+142 LRVSEE
-148 QFRALAEQAP
+148 QFRVLAEQAP

-173 NARCIEILGVGGA
+173 NARCVEILGVDNAGLHGA
-186 GMHGS
+186 

-198 PADRP
+198 PSDRT
-203 RVVSALEGVL
+203 RVVSALESVL

-243 SSHRAGGFVGSVEDV
+243 GHQRAGGFVGSVEDV
-258 TERRLLEQT
+258 TERRLLEQA

-280 PNRSLLWEALRDQ
+280 PNRSLLWEALREQ
-293 LARPEPAVAVLFVDL
+293 LARPEPSVAVLFVDL
-308 DDFKFVNDS
+308 DDFKLVNDS
-317 FGHETGDELLLAVAA
+317 FGHETGDELLLAVAD
-332 RLTDAIR
+332 RLTDAVR

-355 CADVRDAAQAER
+355 CTDVRDGGQAER
-367 IAQRLVDALAPA
+367 IARRLVDALAPA
-379 FTIAGREISVSAS
+379 FTVAGREVSVSAS
-392 IGLVLSTDT
+392 MGLVLSTDPG
-401 DLDPETVLR
+401 LDPETVLR
-410 DADTALYQAKAS
+410 DADTALYQAKAA

-428 LFDERVRQ
+428 LFDERIRQ

-444 ANGLRRAIEA
+444 ANGLRRAIEH
-454 DQLTVHYQ
+454 DQLEVHYQ
-462 PIVDQL
+462 PIVDQV

-477 LSRWQDS
+477 LLRWNDT
-484 EFGDVS
+484 EFGSVS

-495 SLAEEMG
+495 ALAEEMG

-510 VLWAACQQFA
+510 VLWSACRQFA
-520 RWQEDLGDLA
+520 RWLADLGDQA
-530 PAYLSVNLSARQLA
+530 PSYLSVNLSARQLA
-544 GPGLV
+544 GTGV
-549 ETVMQALEAT
+549 IEDVMQALEST
-559 GLLPRRLCLEL
+559 GLAPRRLCLEL
-570 TESVFMDEIEGAVG
+570 TESVFMDQIEGALG
-584 QLRDLCDLGVRLAL
+584 QLRDLRSLGVRLAM

-611 RRFPGQFL
+611 RRFPGEFL

-654 AEGVESEADA
+654 AEGVETEDDA
-664 HLLQALG
+664 RLLQALG

-685 EREATAWLRGSELP
+685 APEATAWLRGT
-699 GGWGVSPRQGR
+699 GVGSDLGVR
-710 REPPKKVRQ
+710 R

>member
-1 MGLFRKEPGLDAVI
+1 V
-15 EPAVIDLV
+15 
-23 LRALPDP
+23 
-30 VALVESVVRRGRMQH
+30 
-45 RLQWAT
+45 
-51 PAFSTL
+51 
-57 ATIPHAGA
+57 
-65 DIADLGL
+65 
-72 GAAGEVI
+72 
-79 CNLLDT
+79 
-85 GVVGTADSF
+85 
-94 AACRDGASLA
+94 A
-104 VRISVHPLGQPNGAP
+104 VRITVQPLGQPEGWGASPASPKP
-119 HIGSRRSV
+119 HNGSRRSV
-127 VVVRERSEELRAEEH
+127 IVVRERSEELRAEEH

-148 QFRALAEQAP
+148 QFRVLAEQAP

-186 GMHGS
+186 GIHGS

-198 PADRP
+198 PGDRA
-203 RVVSALEGVL
+203 RVVTALEGVL
-213 EGAEAELDQVKVE
+213 EGAEAEVDQVKVE

-280 PNRSLLWEALRDQ
+280 PNRSLLWEALREQ

-332 RLTDAIR
+332 RLTDAVR

-355 CADVRDAAQAER
+355 CADVRDSAQAER
-367 IAQRLVDALAPA
+367 IARRLVEALAPP
-379 FTIAGREISVSAS
+379 FTIAGREVSVSAS
-392 IGLVLSTDT
+392 MGLVLSTEVG
-401 DLDPETVLR
+401 LDPETVLR

-422 GKARWA
+422 GKACWA
-428 LFDERVRQ
+428 LFDEGVRQ

-444 ANGLRRAIEA
+444 ANALRRAIEA

-462 PIVDQL
+462 PIVDQV

-477 LSRWQDS
+477 LSRWNDP
-484 EFGDVS
+484 EFGQVS

-495 SLAEEMG
+495 ALAEEMG
-502 IIDRLGRW
+502 IIDRLGQW
-510 VLWAACQQFA
+510 VLWTSCRQFA
-520 RWQEDLGDLA
+520 RWQADLGDLS

-544 GPGLV
+544 APGLV
-549 ETVMQALEAT
+549 ETVLHALEST
-559 GLLPRRLCLEL
+559 GLAPRRLCLEL
-570 TESVFMDEIEGAVG
+570 TESVFMDEIEGGVG
-584 QLRDLCDLGVRLAL
+584 QLRDLCSVGVRLAM

-611 RRFPGQFL
+611 RRFPGEFL
-619 KIDRSFVAGLRTDP
+619 KIDRSFVVGLRTDP

-654 AEGVESEADA
+654 AEGVETEDDA
-664 HLLQALG
+664 RLLQALG
-671 CRFAQGYLYARPMA
+671 CRFAQGYLYARPMP
-685 EREATAWLRGSELP
+685 ENEITAWLRGSEL
-699 GGWGVSPRQGR
+699 GSDVGVR
-710 REPPKKVRQ
+710 R

>member
-1 MGLFRKEPGLDAVI
+1 MDAAI

-30 VALVESVVRRGRMQH
+30 VALFESAVRRGRMQH

-51 PAFSTL
+51 PAFATL
-57 ATIPHAGA
+57 GTVPHAGA
-65 DIADLGL
+65 DVSELGL

-85 GVVGTADSF
+85 GVTGAADAI
-94 AACRDGASLA
+94 AACTDGASVA
-104 VRISVHPLGQPNGAP
+104 VRITVHPLGEQNGA
-119 HIGSRRSV
+119 RRTV

-142 LRLSEE
+142 LRVSEE
-148 QFRALAEQAP
+148 QFRVLAEQAP

-173 NARCIEILGVGGA
+173 NARCIEILGVNTS

-198 PADRP
+198 SADRA
-203 RVVSALEGVL
+203 RVVAALEGVL
-213 EGAEAELDQVKVE
+213 EGAEAEVDQVKVE

-243 SSHRAGGFVGSVEDV
+243 SSHRSGGFVGSVEDV
-258 TERRLLEQT
+258 TERRLLEQA

-280 PNRSLLWEALRDQ
+280 PNRSLLWEALREQ

-317 FGHETGDELLLAVAA
+317 FGHDTGDELLLAVAD
-332 RLTDAIR
+332 RLTDAVR

-355 CADVRDAAQAER
+355 CSDVHDASQAER
-367 IAQRLVDALAPA
+367 IARRLVDALKPS
-379 FTIAGREISVSAS
+379 FTIAGRDVSVSAS
-392 IGLVLSTDT
+392 MGLVLSTEVG
-401 DLDPETVLR
+401 LDPETVLR
-410 DADTALYQAKAS
+410 DADTALYQAKAN

-444 ANGLRRAIEA
+444 ANALRRAIDA

-462 PIVDQL
+462 PIVDQE

-477 LSRWQDS
+477 LSRWHDP
-484 EFGDVS
+484 EFGNVS

-495 SLAEEMG
+495 ALAEEMG
-502 IIDRLGRW
+502 IIDRLGEW
-510 VLWAACQQFA
+510 VLRASCRQFS
-520 RWQEDLGDLA
+520 RWQADLGVLA
-530 PAYLSVNLSARQLA
+530 PSYLSVNLSARQLA
-544 GPGLV
+544 SPGML
-549 ETVMQALEAT
+549 ETVMHTLEIN
-559 GLLPRRLCLEL
+559 GLPPRRLCLEL
-570 TESVFMDEIEGAVG
+570 TETVFMDQIEGAVG
-584 QLRDLCDLGVRLAL
+584 QLRDLCSLGVRLAM

-611 RRFPGQFL
+611 RRFPGEFL

-648 LGLSPV
+648 LGLCPV
-654 AEGVESEADA
+654 AEGVELEEDAD
-664 HLLQALG
+664 LLQALG
-671 CRFAQGYLYARPMA
+671 CRFAQGYLYARPMP
-685 EREATAWLRGSELP
+685 EDVATAWLRGLDI
-699 GGWGVSPRQGR
+699 G
-710 REPPKKVRQ
+710 VRQ

>member
-1 MGLFRKEPGLDAVI
+1 M

-30 VALVESVVRRGRMQH
+30 VALVESGVRRGRIQH

-51 PAFSTL
+51 PAFSNL
-57 ATIPHAGA
+57 ATIPQTGA
-65 DIADLGL
+65 EVSELGL
-72 GAAGEVI
+72 GEAGEVI

-85 GVVGTADSF
+85 GVAGAADSF
-94 AACRDGASLA
+94 AVCPDGASVA
-104 VRISVHPLGQPNGAP
+104 VRVSVHPLGEHNGT
-119 HIGSRRSV
+119 RRSV
-127 VVVRERSEELRAEEH
+127 VVARERSGELRAEEH
-142 LRLSEE
+142 LRVSEE
-148 QFRALAEQAP
+148 QFRVLAEQAP

-173 NARCIEILGVGGA
+173 NARCVEILGA
-186 GMHGS
+186 HGTGLQGS
-191 RWLDTLA
+191 HWLDTLA
-198 PADRP
+198 PADRG
-203 RVVSALEGVL
+203 RVVAALEGVL
-213 EGAEAELDQVKVE
+213 EGAEAELDQVKID

-258 TERRLLEQT
+258 TERRLLEQA

-280 PNRSLLWEALRDQ
+280 PNRSLLWEELRDQ
-293 LARPEPAVAVLFVDL
+293 LDRPEPSVAVLFVDL

-332 RLTDAIR
+332 RLTEAVR

-355 CADVRDAAQAER
+355 CTDVRDPGQAER
-367 IAQRLVDALAPA
+367 IACRLVDALGPA
-379 FTIAGREISVSAS
+379 FTIAGREVNVSAS
-392 IGLVLSTDT
+392 MGLVLSTERG
-401 DLDPETVLR
+401 LDPETVLR
-410 DADTALYQAKAS
+410 DADTALYQAKAN
-422 GKARWA
+422 GKAGWA

-444 ANGLRRAIEA
+444 ANALRRAIEN
-454 DQLTVHYQ
+454 DQLTVVYQ
-462 PIVDQL
+462 PIVDQV

-477 LSRWQDS
+477 LSRWHDP
-484 EFGDVS
+484 EFGNVS

-495 SLAEEMG
+495 ALAEEMG
-502 IIDRLGRW
+502 IIDRLGDS
-510 VLWAACQQFA
+510 VLREACQQFA
-520 RWQEDLGDLA
+520 RWQVDLGGLA
-530 PAYLSVNLSARQLA
+530 PAYVGVNLSARQLA
-544 GPGLV
+544 GPGMV
-549 ETVMQALEAT
+549 ETVMHTLEINDMP
-559 GLLPRRLCLEL
+559 PRRLCLEL

-584 QLRDLCDLGVRLAL
+584 HLRDLCDLGVRLAM

-611 RRFPGQFL
+611 RRFPGEFL

-654 AEGVESEADA
+654 AEGVESSDEAD
-664 HLLQALG
+664 LLRTLG
-671 CRFAQGYLYARPMA
+671 CRFAQGYLYARPMP
-685 EREATAWLRGSELP
+685 EREATAWLQGL
-699 GGWGVSPRQGR
+699 GAGVR
-710 REPPKKVRQ
+710 R

>member
-1 MGLFRKEPGLDAVI
+1 MI

-30 VALVESVVRRGRMQH
+30 VALIESAVRRGRMQH

-51 PAFSTL
+51 PAFASL
-57 ATIPHAGA
+57 ATVPHPAA
-65 DIADLGL
+65 DVADLGL

-85 GVVGTADSF
+85 GVAGTADSF
-94 AACRDGASLA
+94 AAYRDGASVP
-104 VRISVHPLGQPNGAP
+104 VRVSVHPLGHLNKND
-119 HIGSRRSV
+119 HNGSRRTV

-142 LRLSEE
+142 LRVSEE
-148 QFRALAEQAP
+148 QFRVLAEQAP

-173 NARCIEILGVGGA
+173 NARCIEILGVSSA
-186 GMHGS
+186 GVHGS

-198 PADRP
+198 PSDRA
-203 RVVSALEGVL
+203 RVVTALEGVL
-213 EGAEAELDQVKVE
+213 EGSEAEVDQVKVD

-243 SSHRAGGFVGSVEDV
+243 SSHRSGGFVGSVEDV
-258 TERRLLEQT
+258 TERRLLEQA

-280 PNRSLLWEALRDQ
+280 PNRSLLWEALQEQ
-293 LARPEPAVAVLFVDL
+293 LSRPEPAVAVLFVDL
-308 DDFKFVNDS
+308 DDFKLVNDS
-317 FGHETGDELLLAVAA
+317 FGHETGDELLLAVAD
-332 RLTDAIR
+332 RLTVAVR
-339 PHDLVTRFGG
+339 PRDLVTRFGG

-355 CADVRDAAQAER
+355 CADVHDAPQAER
-367 IAQRLVDALAPA
+367 IARRLVDALAPP
-379 FTIAGREISVSAS
+379 FTVAGREVNVSAS
-392 IGLVLSTDT
+392 MGLVLSTEVG
-401 DLDPETVLR
+401 LDPETVLR

-422 GKARWA
+422 GKRRWA

-444 ANGLRRAIEA
+444 ANGLRRAIEH

-462 PIVDQL
+462 PIVDQVS
-468 TGRAVGVEA
+468 GRAVGVEA
-477 LSRWQDS
+477 LSRWYDP
-484 EFGDVS
+484 EFGQVS
-490 PAVFV
+490 PIVFIT
-495 SLAEEMG
+495 LAEEMG
-502 IIDRLGRW
+502 IIDKLGEW
-510 VLWAACQQFA
+510 VLWTSCRQFA
-520 RWQEDLGDLA
+520 RWHTDLGELA

-544 GPGLV
+544 APGLV
-549 ETVMQALEAT
+549 ETVMHALETT
-559 GLLPRRLCLEL
+559 GLAPRRLCLEL

-584 QLRDLCDLGVRLAL
+584 QLRDLCSLGVRLAL

-611 RRFPGQFL
+611 RRFPGEFL

-648 LGLSPV
+648 LGLTPV
-654 AEGVESEADA
+654 AEGVELVEDA
-664 HLLQALG
+664 RLLQALG
-671 CRFAQGYLYARPMA
+671 CRFAQGYLYARPMP
-685 EREATAWLRGSELP
+685 ESEATAWLRGSEL
-699 GGWGVSPRQGR
+699 GSDV
-710 REPPKKVRQ
+710 EVRS

>member
-1 MGLFRKEPGLDAVI
+1 MDAVI

-30 VALVESVVRRGRMQH
+30 VALVESAVRRGRMQH

-51 PAFSTL
+51 PAFTTL
-57 ATIPHAGA
+57 ATIPHASA
-65 DIADLGL
+65 DVGDLGL

-85 GVVGTADSF
+85 GVAGTADSF

-104 VRISVHPLGQPNGAP
+104 VRISVHPLGQLNGAP
-119 HIGSRRSV
+119 HNGSRRSV

-142 LRLSEE
+142 LRVSEE

-173 NARCIEILGVGGA
+173 NARCIEILGVNSS

-198 PADRP
+198 PADRA

-213 EGAEAELDQVKVE
+213 EGAEAEVDQVKVE
-226 RPDGSARWVSIR
+226 RPDGSGRWVSIR

-258 TERRLLEQT
+258 TERRLLEQA

-317 FGHETGDELLLAVAA
+317 FGHETGDELLLAVAD
-332 RLTDAIR
+332 RLTDAVR

-355 CADVRDAAQAER
+355 CADVRDAIQAER
-367 IAQRLVDALAPA
+367 IAHRLVDALAPA
-379 FTIAGREISVSAS
+379 FTIAGREINVSAS
-392 IGLVLSTDT
+392 MGLVLSTDAG
-401 DLDPETVLR
+401 LDPETVLR

-444 ANGLRRAIEA
+444 ANGLRRAIEHHS
-454 DQLTVHYQ
+454 LTVHYQ

-477 LSRWQDS
+477 LSRWHDA
-484 EFGDVS
+484 EFGTVS

-495 SLAEEMG
+495 ALAEEMG

-510 VLWAACQQFA
+510 VLWVACRQFA
-520 RWQEDLGDLA
+520 QWQADLGDLA

-549 ETVMQALEAT
+549 ETVMQVLEQT
-559 GLLPRRLCLEL
+559 GLAPRRLCLEL

-584 QLRDLCDLGVRLAL
+584 QLRDLCSLGVRLAM

-611 RRFPGQFL
+611 RRFPGEFL

-654 AEGVESEADA
+654 AEGVETGEDA
-664 HLLQALG
+664 RLLQALG

-685 EREATAWLRGSELP
+685 EREATAWLRGTEL
-699 GGWGVSPRQGR
+699 GSNMA
-710 REPPKKVRQ
+710 VR

>member
-1 MGLFRKEPGLDAVI
+1 MDAPI
-15 EPAVIDLV
+15 EPAVVDLV

-30 VALVESVVRRGRMQH
+30 VMLVESAVRRGRMQH

-51 PAFSTL
+51 RAISNL
-57 ATIPHAGA
+57 VSIPHPGA
-65 DIADLGL
+65 DVGDLGL

-85 GVVGTADSF
+85 GVAGTADSF
-94 AACRDGASLA
+94 AVCSDGASIA
-104 VRISVHPLGQPNGAP
+104 VRISVHPLGEQNGA
-119 HIGSRRSV
+119 RRTV
-127 VVVRERSEELRAEEH
+127 VIVRERSEEVRAEEH
-142 LRLSEE
+142 LRVSEE
-148 QFRALAEQAP
+148 QFRVLAEQAP

-173 NARCIEILGVGGA
+173 NARCIEILGVNGSGL
-186 GMHGS
+186 HGS

-198 PADRP
+198 PADRS
-203 RVVSALEGVL
+203 RVVTALEGVL
-213 EGAEAELDQVKVE
+213 EGAEAEVDQVKVE

-243 SSHRAGGFVGSVEDV
+243 SSQRSGGFVGSVEDV
-258 TERRLLEQT
+258 TERRLLEQA

-280 PNRSLLWEALRDQ
+280 PNRSLLWEALQDQ
-293 LARPEPAVAVLFVDL
+293 LDRPEPAVAVLFVDL

-332 RLTDAIR
+332 RLTDAVR

-355 CADVRDAAQAER
+355 CADVRDPGQAER
-367 IAQRLVDALAPA
+367 IARRLVDALGPS
-379 FTIAGREISVSAS
+379 FTIAGREINVSAS
-392 IGLVLSTDT
+392 MGLVLSTEPG
-401 DLDPETVLR
+401 LDPETVLR

-444 ANGLRRAIEA
+444 ANALRRAIEG

-477 LSRWQDS
+477 LSRWHDP
-484 EFGDVS
+484 EFGHVS

-495 SLAEEMG
+495 ALAEEMG
-502 IIDRLGRW
+502 IIDRLGAW
-510 VLWAACQQFA
+510 VLRVSCRQFA
-520 RWQEDLGDLA
+520 RWQKDLGDLA

-544 GPGLV
+544 GPGMV
-549 ETVMQALEAT
+549 ETVMQTLEVN
-559 GLLPRRLCLEL
+559 GLAPRRLCLEL
-570 TESVFMDEIEGAVG
+570 TETVFMDEIEGAVG
-584 QLRDLCDLGVRLAL
+584 QLRDLCSLGVRLAM

-611 RRFPGQFL
+611 RRFPGEFL
-619 KIDRSFVAGLRTDP
+619 KIDRSFVAGLKTDP

-654 AEGVESEADA
+654 AEGVEVEDDA
-664 HLLQALG
+664 RLLQALG
-671 CRFAQGYLYARPMA
+671 CRFAQGYLFARPMP
-685 EREATAWLRGSELP
+685 EHEATAWLRGLDIGSDI
-699 GGWGVSPRQGR
+699 G
-710 REPPKKVRQ
+710 VRQ

>member
-1 MGLFRKEPGLDAVI
+1 LDAVV

-30 VALVESVVRRGRMQH
+30 VALVESTVRRGRLQH

-57 ATIPHAGA
+57 ASVPHPGA
-65 DIADLGL
+65 DVGDLGL

-85 GVVGTADSF
+85 GVAGNADSF
-94 AACRDGASLA
+94 AAYRDGASVA
-104 VRISVHPLGQPNGAP
+104 VRISVHPLGEHLGASP
-119 HIGSRRSV
+119 ASLKTRRRSV

-142 LRLSEE
+142 LQVSEE
-148 QFRALAEQAP
+148 QFRVLAEQAP

-173 NARCIEILGVGGA
+173 NARCIEILGVNSTR
-186 GMHGS
+186 MHGS

-198 PADRP
+198 PSDRA

-213 EGAEAELDQVKVE
+213 EGAEAEVDQVKVE

-258 TERRLLEQT
+258 TERRLLEQA

-317 FGHETGDELLLAVAA
+317 FGHETGDELLLAVAD
-332 RLTDAIR
+332 RLTDAVR

-367 IAQRLVDALAPA
+367 IARRLVDSLTPA
-379 FTIAGREISVSAS
+379 FTVAGREVSVSAS
-392 IGLVLSTDT
+392 MGLVLSTEAG
-401 DLDPETVLR
+401 LDPETVLR

-444 ANGLRRAIEA
+444 ANGLRRAIEH

-462 PIVDQL
+462 PIVDQV

-477 LSRWQDS
+477 LSRWHDP
-484 EFGDVS
+484 EFGNVS

-495 SLAEEMG
+495 ALAEEMG
-502 IIDRLGRW
+502 IIDRLGQW
-510 VLWAACQQFA
+510 VLWASCRQFA
-520 RWQEDLGDLA
+520 RWQTDLGDLA

-544 GPGLV
+544 APGLV
-549 ETVMQALEAT
+549 ETVLHVLEST
-559 GLLPRRLCLEL
+559 GLAPRRLCLEL
-570 TESVFMDEIEGAVG
+570 TESVFMDEIEGAFG
-584 QLRDLCDLGVRLAL
+584 QLRDLVSVGVRLAM

-611 RRFPGQFL
+611 RRFPGEFL
-619 KIDRSFVAGLRTDP
+619 KIDRSFIAGLRTDP

-648 LGLSPV
+648 L
-654 AEGVESEADA
+654 EAR
-664 HLLQALG
+664 LLQALG

-685 EREATAWLRGSELP
+685 EDEATAWLRGSEL
-699 GGWGVSPRQGR
+699 GSDVGVCQ
-710 REPPKKVRQ
+710 

>member
-1 MGLFRKEPGLDAVI
+1 M

-30 VALVESVVRRGRMQH
+30 VALVESTVRRGRLQH

-51 PAFSTL
+51 PAFSSL
-57 ATIPHAGA
+57 AHIPHPDADFGELALGDAG
-65 DIADLGL
+65 D
-72 GAAGEVI
+72 VI

-85 GVVGTADSF
+85 GVAGSADSF
-94 AACRDGASLA
+94 AACRDGASVA
-104 VRISVHPLGQPNGAP
+104 VRISVHPLNAHNGA
-119 HIGSRRSV
+119 RRSV

-142 LRLSEE
+142 LRVSEE
-148 QFRALAEQAP
+148 QFRVLAEQAP

-173 NARCIEILGVGGA
+173 NARCVEILGVNGA
-186 GMHGS
+186 GLHGS

-198 PADRP
+198 PSDRA
-203 RVVSALEGVL
+203 RVVAALESVL
-213 EGAEAELDQVKVE
+213 EGAEAEVDQVKVE

-243 SSHRAGGFVGSVEDV
+243 STARAGGFVGSVEDV
-258 TERRLLEQT
+258 TERRLLEQA

-293 LARPEPAVAVLFVDL
+293 LDRPEPAVAVLFVDL

-317 FGHETGDELLLAVAA
+317 FGHETGDDLLLAVAD
-332 RLTDAIR
+332 RLTDAVR

-355 CADVRDAAQAER
+355 CTDVRDAVQAER
-367 IAQRLVDALAPA
+367 IAGRLVDALAPS

-392 IGLVLSTDT
+392 MGLVLSTEPG
-401 DLDPETVLR
+401 LDPETVLR
-410 DADTALYQAKAS
+410 DADTALYQAKAT

-444 ANGLRRAIEA
+444 ANALRRAIEG
-454 DQLTVHYQ
+454 DQLTVYYQ
-462 PIVDQL
+462 PIVDQV

-477 LSRWQDS
+477 LSRWHDP
-484 EFGDVS
+484 EFGNVS

-495 SLAEEMG
+495 ALAEEMG
-502 IIDRLGRW
+502 IIDKLGDW
-510 VLWAACQQFA
+510 VLRASCRQFA
-520 RWQEDLGDLA
+520 RWQAELGDLA
-530 PAYLSVNLSARQLA
+530 PAYVSVNLSARQLA
-544 GPGLV
+544 GPGMV
-549 ETVMQALEAT
+549 ETVMHTLEIN
-559 GLLPRRLCLEL
+559 GLAPRRLCLEL

-584 QLRDLCDLGVRLAL
+584 QLRDLCSLGVRLAM

-611 RRFPGQFL
+611 RRFPGEFL

-642 VSLSEA
+642 VALAEA

-654 AEGVESEADA
+654 AEGVEADDDA
-664 HLLQALG
+664 ALLQALG
-671 CRFAQGYLYARPMA
+671 CRFAQGYLYARPMP
-685 EREATAWLRGSELP
+685 EHETTAWLRGTDV
-699 GGWGVSPRQGR
+699 G
-710 REPPKKVRQ
+710 VRQ

>member
-1 MGLFRKEPGLDAVI
+1 MDAPI

-30 VALVESVVRRGRMQH
+30 VMLVESAVRRGRMQH
-45 RLQWAT
+45 RLHWAT
-51 PAFSTL
+51 PAFSNL
-57 ATIPHAGA
+57 VGIPHSGA
-65 DIADLGL
+65 DVSDLSL

-85 GVVGTADSF
+85 GVAGTADSF
-94 AACRDGASLA
+94 AVLHDGASIA
-104 VRISVHPLGQPNGAP
+104 VRISVHPLGEQNGA
-119 HIGSRRSV
+119 RRTV
-127 VVVRERSEELRAEEH
+127 VIVRERSEEVRAEEH
-142 LRLSEE
+142 LRVSEE
-148 QFRALAEQAP
+148 QFRVLAEQAP

-173 NARCIEILGVGGA
+173 NARCIEILGVHGSGL
-186 GMHGS
+186 HGS

-198 PADRP
+198 PADRS
-203 RVVSALEGVL
+203 RVVTALEGVL
-213 EGAEAELDQVKVE
+213 EGAEAEVDQVKVE

-243 SSHRAGGFVGSVEDV
+243 SSQRSGGFVGSVEDV
-258 TERRLLEQT
+258 TERRLLEQA

-280 PNRSLLWEALRDQ
+280 PNRSLLWEALQDQ
-293 LARPEPAVAVLFVDL
+293 LDRPEPAVAVLFVDL

-332 RLTDAIR
+332 RLTDAVR

-355 CADVRDAAQAER
+355 CADVHDPGQAER
-367 IAQRLVDALAPA
+367 IARRLVDALGPS
-379 FTIAGREISVSAS
+379 FTIAGREINVSAS
-392 IGLVLSTDT
+392 MGLVLSTEPG
-401 DLDPETVLR
+401 LDPETVLR

-444 ANGLRRAIEA
+444 ANALRRAIEG

-477 LSRWQDS
+477 LSRWHDP
-484 EFGDVS
+484 EFGHVS

-495 SLAEEMG
+495 ALAEEMG
-502 IIDRLGRW
+502 IIDRLGEW
-510 VLWAACQQFA
+510 VLRVSCRQFA
-520 RWQEDLGDLA
+520 RWQKDLGDRA

-544 GPGLV
+544 GPGMV
-549 ETVMQALEAT
+549 ETVMQTLEVN
-559 GLLPRRLCLEL
+559 GLAPRRLCLEL
-570 TESVFMDEIEGAVG
+570 TETVFMDEIEGAVG
-584 QLRDLCDLGVRLAL
+584 QLRDLCSLGVRLAM

-611 RRFPGQFL
+611 RRFPGEFL
-619 KIDRSFVAGLRTDP
+619 KIDRSFVAGLKTDP

-648 LGLSPV
+648 LGLSPI
-654 AEGVESEADA
+654 AEGVEVDDDA
-664 HLLQALG
+664 RLLQALG
-671 CRFAQGYLYARPMA
+671 CRFAQGYLFARPMP
-685 EREATAWLRGSELP
+685 EHEATAWLRAMDIGSDI
-699 GGWGVSPRQGR
+699 G
-710 REPPKKVRQ
+710 VRQ